1 MAKQIHVRLED
12 ALAEALTEYTEAS
25 GQSAQD
31 FISNA
36 IMQLLSAKRA
46 SNSDAGQFTFIDLF
60 AGIGGMRLAF
70 EQAGGSC
77 VYSNEWN
84 KYSQQTYFANFGE
97 QPDGDITKVDARMRS
112 HLLSS
117 HVQDCYLQP
126 RSWGEWAL

>member
-84 KYSQQTYFANFGE
+84 KYCAILSLS
-97 QPDGDITKVDARMRS
+97 R
-112 HLLSS
+112 LLSS
-117 HVQDCYLQP
+117 LFLSFVKKSNTPVSSIDEQKN
-126 RSWGEWAL
+126 SKA